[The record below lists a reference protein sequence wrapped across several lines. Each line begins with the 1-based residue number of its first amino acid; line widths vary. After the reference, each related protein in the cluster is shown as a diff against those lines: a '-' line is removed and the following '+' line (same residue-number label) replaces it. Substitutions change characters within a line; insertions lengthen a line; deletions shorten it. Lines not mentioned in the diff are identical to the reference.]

1 MWKGTR
7 FIGHLEA
14 EERFLMS
21 RIEYEREKLY
31 EKRFDSNIRP
41 SVHS

>member
-1 MWKGTR
+1 MWKGSR

-14 EERFLMS
+14 EGRFLMS

-31 EKRFDSNIRP
+31 EEEI
-41 SVHS
+41 